1 MRFVCIL
8 LTGALFA
15 LSAGLSGA
23 AQGKAEKA
31 KIDKAKLV
39 GTWAF
44 VKTDSKDAPPPG
56 ATLTLEFTRDGKY
69 HLTSGFKGKS
79 FKASGTYSVTGDQ
92 LTTNLKGP
100 GGKEKT
106 ETVTIT
112 ELTDK
117 KMVTTEKTKDGV
129 VETTE
134 FKR

>member
-1 MRFVCIL
+1 MRSLGIA
-8 LTGALFA
+8 LTGLLLLAFA
-15 LSAGLSGA
+15 SVGQGQGA
-23 AQGKAEKA
+23 KA

-39 GTWAF
+39 GTWTF

-56 ATLTLEFTRDGKY
+56 VTLKIEFTKDGKHY
-69 HLTSGFKGKS
+69 QSSSFKDKS
-79 FKASGTYSVTGDQ
+79 FKASGTYSVEGDQ
-92 LTTNLKGP
+92 LTTILKGP
-100 GGKEKT
+100 GGKETK

-117 KMVTTEKTKDGV
+117 KLVTTEKTKDGV